1 MGHEVVGTPWRR
13 FEGPVSDEALACV
26 DRYWRC
32 ANYLSVGE
40 IYLRQNPLM
49 REPFTQDDVKRRL
62 VGHWGTTPGINFL
75 YAHLNRLIVD
85 HGQSTLVVAGP
96 GHGGAA
102 GAAEA
107 LLDGTLRERMPE
119 LTDDLEGLQ
128 RFCRQYAFPGGISS
142 NFAPEIPGS
151 IHKGGELGYALVHA
165 FGAALDNPDLLV
177 VAVVGDGEAETAPTA
192 ASWQLSRILSPASDG
207 LVLPVVHLNGY
218 KISNPTVLA
227 RISEDDRRALFKG
240 LGYEVLSFRAGFD
253 DEPAQAFH
261 ARFAA
266 VLERAFRMLC
276 DIKDA
281 ARSGAPTQPVYPLI
295 MLETPKGWTCPST
308 DGEVAL
314 EGSWRTHDV
323 PFADAPVNAGSFER
337 LRSWL
342 ASYGPKELFDERG
355 SVRPEV
361 SSWLPKGALRL
372 GACPQADGG
381 SCAQPLALPDPF
393 ASAAEVL
400 GSDPSAL
407 VSPMAALG
415 AYLRDI
421 VTANEGRF
429 RLFSPDELF
438 SNRLQGVLAATG
450 RQWNAPGASD
460 PANDV
465 YLAPSGAVVEV
476 LSEHLMEGLLEGYTL
491 TGRSGVFATYEAF
504 AQVVSSMVGQHCKW
518 LESVRT
524 CAPWRAPVPALNIVL
539 TSHVWRQEHNGF
551 SHQDPGFADVLLNKR
566 FGGEGEDRACA
577 GASGAS
583 RDQALTHVYYAA
595 DASLAL
601 AVAERAF
608 AARNCVNALVM
619 GKQPL
624 PVLLSADEARS
635 ELEAGA
641 ALWPWA
647 STENGEGEPDVVLA
661 SVGDVPTVEALAAA
675 ELLGEQ
681 GLSVRFV
688 NVVDLF
694 RLAGPEE
701 DAGAIDPAA
710 FEELFGRTAPVVFA
724 FHGYPGTLKRLLFD
738 RPNTSRFTVCGF
750 RERGATTSPFMM
762 LYLTGMDR
770 WALAACALRRID
782 AARCEKGAHE
792 ELVATWMERREHA
805 AAYACE
811 HGCDD
816 PAFAEYVP
824 RRVR

>member
-1 MGHEVVGTPWRR
+1 M
-13 FEGPVSDEALACV
+13 
-26 DRYWRC
+26 
-32 ANYLSVGE
+32 
-40 IYLRQNPLM
+40 
-49 REPFTQDDVKRRL
+49 
-62 VGHWGTTPGINFL
+62 
-75 YAHLNRLIVD
+75 
-85 HGQSTLVVAGP
+85 
-96 GHGGAA
+96 
-102 GAAEA
+102 
-107 LLDGTLRERMPE
+107 
-119 LTDDLEGLQ
+119 
-128 RFCRQYAFPGGISS
+128 
-142 NFAPEIPGS
+142 
-151 IHKGGELGYALVHA
+151 
-165 FGAALDNPDLLV
+165 
-177 VAVVGDGEAETAPTA
+177 GDGEAETAPTA
-192 ASWQLSRILSPASDG
+192 ASWQLSRILNPASDG

-240 LGYEVLSFRAGFD
+240 LGYEVLTFRAGFE
-253 DEPAQAFH
+253 DEPTQAFH
-261 ARFAA
+261 ARFSA

-281 ARSGAPTQPVYPLI
+281 ASSGTSRLPAYPLI
-295 MLETPKGWTCPST
+295 MLETPKGWTCPPT
-308 DGEVAL
+308 DGDVVL

-323 PFADAPVNAGSFER
+323 PFADAPVNARSFER

-342 ASYGPKELFDERG
+342 ASYGPEELFDARG
-355 SVRPEV
+355 AVRPEV
-361 SSWLPKGALRL
+361 NSWLPNGALRL

-381 SCAQPLALPDPF
+381 SLARPLVLPDPF
-393 ASAAEVL
+393 ASASEVL

-421 VTANEGRF
+421 VADIRGCC

-438 SNRLQGVLAATG
+438 SNRLQCVLAATG
-450 RQWNAPGASD
+450 CQMTMPGATD

-465 YLAPSGAVVEV
+465 SLAPSGAVVEL

-566 FGGEGEDRACA
+566 FGGAGRECACSDGSDA
-577 GASGAS
+577 P

-608 AARNCVNALVM
+608 AARNCVNALVV

-624 PVLLSADEARS
+624 PVFLSADEARA

-641 ALWPWA
+641 AVWPWA
-647 STENGEGEPDVVLA
+647 STERGGEPDVVLA

-675 ELLGEQ
+675 ELLGAQ

-710 FEELFGRTAPVVFA
+710 FEDLFGRCAPVVFA

-738 RPNTSRFTVCGF
+738 RPDTKRYTVCGF

-762 LYLTGMDR
+762 LYLNGMDR
-770 WALAACALRRID
+770 WALACCALRRID
-782 AARCEKGAHE
+782 AARGEKGAHE
-792 ELVATWMERREHA
+792 DLVAAWTALRDRA

-824 RRVR
+824 RRAR